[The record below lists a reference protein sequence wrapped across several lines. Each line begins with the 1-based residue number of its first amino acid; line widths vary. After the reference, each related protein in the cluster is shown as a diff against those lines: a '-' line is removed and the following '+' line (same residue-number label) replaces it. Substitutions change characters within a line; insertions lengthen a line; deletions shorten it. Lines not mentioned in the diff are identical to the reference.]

1 MYFFYKA
8 RKKYSHFRRT
18 IKNTQKHKAEK
29 VRLMSVAEEL
39 ELTRTS
45 ERKEEEE
52 RQELYDIER
61 ATLYSNI
68 NLHRP
73 SRDRLDDIERKSRRL
88 NIGFGRGPARF
99 EANIAEVRDN
109 LDNLDTRDRT
119 QACCCGFLLC
129 SLASLFFCAL
139 FAFLIVTFSA

>member
-18 IKNTQKHKAEK
+18 NKNTQKRAEK

-88 NIGFGRGPARF
+88 NIGFG
-99 EANIAEVRDN
+99 
-109 LDNLDTRDRT
+109 
-119 QACCCGFLLC
+119 
-129 SLASLFFCAL
+129 
-139 FAFLIVTFSA
+139 